1 MVTRDAVLAQK
12 DNPAIPAS
20 YAPTDS
26 IHAATDMKLNVTVVI
41 VSTPK
46 NTKRSQ

>member
-1 MVTRDAVLAQK
+1 MATRDAVLAQK

-20 YAPTDS
+20 YASTDS
-26 IHAATDMKLNVTVVI
+26 IHAATEVKLYVTVVT
-41 VSTPK
+41 VSTPN